1 MKRPASS
8 NLRRGDSESGVVLLF
23 GIFVIL
29 GVTLVAALLIDVGVT
44 ELRMREL
51 QSQID
56 GASLAGANIL
66 DLTPTNGQNDLEQE
80 KRSSFRFA
88 KEAAWKYLHLAEIV
102 ETDTPPTDSCDQE
115 SPTTLLDKGEWQCT
129 RWIIGARTISI
140 ERGLYYRNADDNLEF
155 VSLEGAYA
163 EDACQAPYLY
173 NIFPDRCGTFG
184 LGPGGGGGGGGL
196 SVEDA
201 FWFANAVKI
210 VVTDDTVRG
219 FFSMVGLFERAEFTL
234 SSRDTISSKAIP
246 GPPGMG
252 LPDPW

>member
-8 NLRRGDSESGVVLLF
+8 NLRTGDSESGVVLLF

-66 DLTPTNGQNDLEQE
+66 NLRPTNGQNDLEEE
-80 KRSSFRFA
+80 KRRSFRFA
-88 KEAAWKYLHLAEIV
+88 KEAAWKYLHLGGIV
-102 ETDTPPTDSCDQE
+102 ETDTPPMDSCDQE
-115 SPTTLLDKGEWQCT
+115 IPLTRLDREEWQCT

-140 ERGLYYRNADDNLEF
+140 ERGLYYRNADGNLRF
-155 VSLEGAYA
+155 VSLEGVYA
-163 EDACQAPYLY
+163 EDACDAPYLY
-173 NIFPDRCGTFG
+173 NIFPGRCNPFG
-184 LGPGGGGGGGGL
+184 LVPGEL
-196 SVEDA
+196 PEIDA

-246 GPPGMG
+246 GIGS
-252 LPDPW
+252 PDPW

>member
-8 NLRRGDSESGVVLLF
+8 NLRRGGSESGVVLLF

-29 GVTLVAALLIDVGVT
+29 GVTLVAALLIDIGVG

-56 GASLAGANIL
+56 GASLAGASIL
-66 DLTPTNGQNDLEQE
+66 DLTPTNGVDDDVLEAR
-80 KRSSFRFA
+80 KRRSFRFA

-102 ETDTPPTDSCDQE
+102 ETDTPPTDGCDQE
-115 SPTTLLDKGEWQCT
+115 SPSTALDQGEWQCT
-129 RWIIGARTISI
+129 RWIVGARTISI
-140 ERGLYYRNADDNLEF
+140 ERGLYYRNADEELIF
-155 VSLEGAYA
+155 VSLEGEDA
-163 EDACQAPYLY
+163 EDACDAPYLY
-173 NIFPDRCGTFG
+173 NIFPGRCEPFG
-184 LGPGGGGGGGGL
+184 LVPG
-196 SVEDA
+196 EPPEIDA

-246 GPPGMG
+246 RPPGMG

>member
-8 NLRRGDSESGVVLLF
+8 NLRRGGSESGVVLLF

-29 GVTLVAALLIDVGVT
+29 GVTLVAALLIDIGVA
-44 ELRMREL
+44 ELRMREF

-66 DLTPTNGQNDLEQE
+66 DLTPTNGEDGLEQR
-80 KRSSFRFA
+80 KLGSFRFA

-102 ETDTPPTDSCDQE
+102 ETDTPPMDSCDQE
-115 SPTTLLDKGEWQCT
+115 IPPTPLDRGEWQCT
-129 RWIIGARTISI
+129 RWILGARTISI
-140 ERGLYYRNADDNLEF
+140 ERGLYYRNADEELIF

-184 LGPGGGGGGGGL
+184 LVPGGGGGGL

-246 GPPGMG
+246 RPPGMG

>member
-8 NLRRGDSESGVVLLF
+8 NLRRGGSESGVVLLF

-29 GVTLVAALLIDVGVT
+29 GVTLVAALLIDIGVA

-66 DLTPTNGQNDLEQE
+66 DLRPTNGQDDLEQE
-80 KRSSFRFA
+80 KRRSFRFA

-102 ETDTPPTDSCDQE
+102 ETDTPPMDGCDQE
-115 SPTTLLDKGEWQCT
+115 SPTTLLDQGEWQCT
-129 RWIIGARTISI
+129 RWILGARTISI
-140 ERGLYYRNADDNLEF
+140 ERGLYYRNAAGNLRF
-155 VSLEGAYA
+155 VSLEGVYA
-163 EDACQAPYLY
+163 EDACDAPYLY
-173 NIFPDRCGTFG
+173 NIFPGRCTSG
-184 LGPGGGGGGGGL
+184 LVPGGEGEGGGL

-246 GPPGMG
+246 GPTDMG
-252 LPDPW
+252 SLDPW

>member
-8 NLRRGDSESGVVLLF
+8 NPRRGGGESGVVLLF

-29 GVTLVAALLIDVGVT
+29 GVTLVAALLIDIGVA
-44 ELRMREL
+44 ELRMREF

-66 DLTPTNGQNDLEQE
+66 DLTPTNGEDGLEQR
-80 KRSSFRFA
+80 KLGSFRFA

-102 ETDTPPTDSCDQE
+102 ETDTPPMDSCDQE
-115 SPTTLLDKGEWQCT
+115 IPLTRLDLEEWQCT

-140 ERGLYYRNADDNLEF
+140 ERGLYYQHADGNMRF

-173 NIFPDRCGTFG
+173 KIFPVRCKSNPV
-184 LGPGGGGGGGGL
+184 LGDLPE
-196 SVEDA
+196 VDA

-210 VVTDDTVRG
+210 VVTVDTVRG
-219 FFSMVGLFERAEFTL
+219 VFSMVGLFERAESTI
-234 SSRDTISSKAIP
+234 SSRDTITSKGVPSPA
-246 GPPGMG
+246 GS
-252 LPDPW
+252 DPW